1 MNKTVTMSL
10 SLIRCNIISSIK
22 PKAYINISRK
32 TECMD
37 LTIKSWGWS
46 VSIHI
51 FCLCWEGMGEAST
64 FALILRCYWIQW
76 DCTYVCPST
85 LSRSPSRT
93 VHDLP
98 CKLALL
104 SNFKYVWSSMYLWL
118 CKSIEP
124 GLYKYSNTFVVYMFP
139 FWNIIFTFICIFF
152 ANVLVALC

>member
-1 MNKTVTMSL
+1 MTMSL

-93 VHDLP
+93 VHDLVN
-98 CKLALL
+98 LL
-104 SNFKYVWSSMYLWL
+104 YCL
-118 CKSIEP
+118 I
-124 GLYKYSNTFVVYMFP
+124 SNTYGHPCIHGCVSQLNPDYM
-139 FWNIIFTFICIFF
+139 NILIRLLFICSLFET
-152 ANVLVALC
+152 

>member
-51 FCLCWEGMGEAST
+51 FCLCWEGVGEAST

-76 DCTYVCPST
+76 DCTYVDPHLEQYMIYPVNT
-85 LSRSPSRT
+85 LYC
-93 VHDLP
+93 L
-98 CKLALL
+98 
-104 SNFKYVWSSMYLWL
+104 
-118 CKSIEP
+118 I
-124 GLYKYSNTFVVYMFP
+124 SNTYGYPCIYGCVSQLSPDYI
-139 FWNIIFTFICIFF
+139 NILIYLLLIRSLIET
-152 ANVLVALC
+152 